1 MSKKEKNTS
10 ENEEQLNPEDG
21 SQDVMEQDNTENQA
35 GDAKKE
41 KKSNKKKSSKKDKTA
56 DLIEEQ
62 AHQLGELKDKYVRL
76 LAEFENYRKRTIR
89 EKVDLMATAA
99 QDTMSAILPVLD
111 DFDRAKANAEDDS
124 NTEPFS
130 EGVMLVYNKL
140 YSILEQKGLK
150 AMESNGVDFDPE
162 FHEAITE
169 IPAPSEELKGKVID
183 TVEKGYTLKDKIIR
197 YARVVVGK

>member
-10 ENEEQLNPEDG
+10 ENEELRNPEDG
-21 SQDVMEQDNTENQA
+21 SQDVMEQDNMENQA
-35 GDAKKE
+35 EEAQKE

-56 DLIEEQ
+56 ELIEEQ

-76 LAEFENYRKRTIR
+76 LAEFENYKKRTIR
-89 EKVDLMATAA
+89 EKVDLIATAA

-124 NTEPFS
+124 NAEPFS

-150 AMESNGVDFDPE
+150 AMESNGVEFDPE

-169 IPAPSEELKGKVID
+169 IPAPSDDMKGKVID

-197 YARVVVGK
+197 YAKVVVGK